1 MRKRQAAEIQQKTR
15 AKKPSS
21 IVSRVRTILQI
32 LFFIWLPS
40 LYIGAFAGL
49 EEIITSIVK
58 WNFSIADMWP
68 YLLEFLAIIPV
79 TILAGRFFCGWM
91 CAFGALTDWIYKI
104 FSRWT
109 KNKVRLTRKADR
121 ILKGLKYVVL
131 VVLLLLGWLA
141 GTFSVSAMSPWDAFG
156 MLFTL
161 SPVPALGY
169 VLQSLLPGFIL
180 LLTALTASAFIERF
194 FCRYMC
200 PMGAFFAMTTVAG
213 MVYIDK
219 PRDNCGK
226 CQICT
231 RSCAMGIPLHQMDQV
246 KSGECIS
253 CMKCV
258 EACPRSNIHVRIG
271 SRAVHPV
278 AIAALVIAIF
288 TGLFMVET
296 VLANSSGSSDT
307 KPISISMSSSAD
319 ETQAAETA
327 AGSAG
332 MTAGADTSAAAGASD
347 QTASNTS
354 TSAAASA
361 TTSGTTSATT
371 SATTAAAATSATTA
385 ETTAAVTQGQYTDG
399 TYTGSGTGYRGG
411 ITTVEVTVS
420 GGEIT
425 NISVISHE
433 DDVPYFERAFSS
445 VSSDIMTTQSTCV
458 DVVSHATYSSNGI
471 IEAVAN
477 ALSQA

>member
-1 MRKRQAAEIQQKTR
+1 MRKRQAAEIQQKTK

-21 IVSRVRTILQI
+21 IISKVRTILQI

-49 EEIITSIVK
+49 EEIITSVVK
-58 WNFSIADMWP
+58 WNFSIAEMWP
-68 YLLEFLAIIPV
+68 YLLEFLAIIPI

-109 KNKVRLTRKADR
+109 KNKIRLTRKADR

-161 SPVPALGY
+161 SPAPALGY
-169 VLQSLLPGFIL
+169 VLQSLLPGFIIMV
-180 LLTALTASAFIERF
+180 TALTASAFIERF

-200 PMGAFFAMTTVAG
+200 PMGAFFAMTTVAS

-271 SRAVHPV
+271 SSAVHPV

-296 VLANSSGSSDT
+296 VLANYSGSSDT
-307 KPISISMSSSAD
+307 KPISISLSSSAD

-327 AGSAG
+327 AGSAS
-332 MTAGADTSAAAGASD
+332 MTADADTSAAASDAD
-347 QTASNTS
+347 QTASNT
-354 TSAAASA
+354 
-361 TTSGTTSATT
+361 TTSATT
-371 SATTAAAATSATTA
+371 SAAASAAATTAATTAETTA
-385 ETTAAVTQGQYTDG
+385 ETTAAVTQGQYADG
-399 TYTGSGTGYRGG
+399 TFTGSGTGYRGG

-420 GGEIT
+420 DGQIS

-445 VSSDIMTTQSTCV
+445 VSSDIMTTQSTNV
-458 DVVSHATYSSNGI
+458 DIVSHATYSSNGI
-471 IEAVAN
+471 IEAVSN